1 MDSTTVNTTYGW
13 NYKVFVFSN
22 WLISLSIRS
31 SKFIHVAAYNRIS
44 FSWRL
49 NTMPLYVYT
58 TFCLFIHLWGTLG
71 LLLLL
76 VIVNIV
82 AVKMGVQLWKK
93 KTLLEFKV
101 KECISEAVRQK
112 VGYSTVQPEMFLN
125 YFQVFVCHMAK
136 QHKQPSFIEDLFHAR
151 FCAITFTLTFR
162 NTLFYNKET
171 EVQEDCHDH
180 TQG

>member
-1 MDSTTVNTTYGW
+1 MY
-13 NYKVFVFSN
+13 
-22 WLISLSIRS
+22 
-31 SKFIHVAAYNRIS
+31 S
-44 FSWRL
+44 FE
-49 NTMPLYVYT
+49 
-58 TFCLFIHLWGTLG
+58 
-71 LLLLL
+71 
-76 VIVNIV
+76 
-82 AVKMGVQLWKK
+82 KK